1 MIQYSLQDPSNPESD
16 LDIDSHTGAP
26 LIDLENEGS
35 EKGLVGNFL
44 QYTSRQAGNFYEFK
58 KGNQETYAGNRGED
72 LQDQDK
78 FLAEPPFVPQGTA
91 EDSLMEQYS
100 NSRYFD
106 NPTTLEDDL
115 PTKIINKVSGEVP
128 IFAGLQGRNSNEL
141 LGGVKDN
148 NDYLVAHTVRA
159 LKRNSRFNMDEV
171 YPDPDLKIDENRFGF
186 VKENLEFD
194 SSLEALKNAG
204 ASQLLKA
211 SGYMKVIDPSNP
223 NAVLIQELSILDENT
238 GPENESKVNMP
249 SNVEGL
255 EVPKISAEALLGM
268 NATGVPKDGEKS
280 VRAGTG
286 VEIPY
291 EEGSSNSSSFGV
303 IYNQAIKFEDITPTH
318 KIKTALRM
326 ITLYTLIKSLYKE
339 IIEELVKEDIEIIK
353 DDLIKIAASPNTTNA
368 GKLTLG
374 LCRKSKKFTANNY
387 LFENFLTPT
396 DFSYE
401 ECFNRGINVI
411 FGKETD
417 APEKVS
423 NNINSIYNS
432 PGFWLAISNSAIK
445 KTFRFKNAFE
455 NLDTASSG
463 QGQKEAIRSIIKEFG
478 NVAKIANIIAI
489 IGEKSLHHTNGST
502 DVDDITK
509 KVANVR
515 DVDQLDNI
523 PGNRV
528 GKSRRKKDS
537 DGAGEIGSETTLFWE
552 QSAVPSA
559 YLLPLNIVRA
569 ASDLNNTYSRVNPAR
584 GMLGSRMVRNTYTGL
599 GTDGSGARIP
609 NSVVKILEDRLD
621 AEYVPFY
628 IQDLRTNEII
638 SFHAFL
644 NQLTDS
650 IQPQFNQTQGYGRI
664 DPVQTYQSTTRSI
677 QVGFTLYSTNR
688 EDFDEMWYK
697 INKFVTLMYPQW
709 TQGTIVETGKADESP
724 GFGFDQKFDGS
735 RFVQPFT
742 QTVGATPIVRLRV
755 GDVIKSNYS
764 RFALARTFGIGDQGV
779 KANPMGESTNLLSFG
794 SKFMRTFRDIGLTVF
809 GALAGSPQDL
819 LNSLAGEGADAFD
832 NLLLKAG
839 INAAA
844 DAGAALLAEILI
856 NGFASPL
863 AVTETIRK
871 LKDPNISDGAGRTS
885 GISGITYVYI
895 NPNMI
900 DGYQSE
906 KGERFYTSKRVLGV
920 VQKEAKDELGNK
932 KIYKVKV
939 FDPTNESINKKIL
952 LVRHEDIWND
962 PTETFSKSV
971 LGIAYLVF
979 GLDAVG
985 LTDSLLGAVSKKGG
999 LGGIGTDL
1007 GAEVASLFLENPEST
1022 FMRPEVNPF
1031 TRAFHSTR
1039 GRGLAGVVKGVT
1051 FNWLED
1057 FPWETDHNARAPIG
1071 CNITFSFDVIH
1082 DLPPGLDHTGYNRA
1096 PLYNVGEVM
1105 RNVAGDVYDDRFSR
1119 SERKFR
1125 EGGKSVVTPGKVITK
1140 SGKK

>member
-1 MIQYSLQDPSNPESD
+1 MLIHSPE
-16 LDIDSHTGAP
+16 
-26 LIDLENEGS
+26 
-35 EKGLVGNFL
+35 
-44 QYTSRQAGNFYEFK
+44 
-58 KGNQETYAGNRGED
+58 
-72 LQDQDK
+72 
-78 FLAEPPFVPQGTA
+78 
-91 EDSLMEQYS
+91 
-100 NSRYFD
+100 
-106 NPTTLEDDL
+106 
-115 PTKIINKVSGEVP
+115 
-128 IFAGLQGRNSNEL
+128 
-141 LGGVKDN
+141 
-148 NDYLVAHTVRA
+148 
-159 LKRNSRFNMDEV
+159 
-171 YPDPDLKIDENRFGF
+171 
-186 VKENLEFD
+186 
-194 SSLEALKNAG
+194 
-204 ASQLLKA
+204 
-211 SGYMKVIDPSNP
+211 
-223 NAVLIQELSILDENT
+223 
-238 GPENESKVNMP
+238 
-249 SNVEGL
+249 
-255 EVPKISAEALLGM
+255 
-268 NATGVPKDGEKS
+268 
-280 VRAGTG
+280 
-286 VEIPY
+286 
-291 EEGSSNSSSFGV
+291 
-303 IYNQAIKFEDITPTH
+303 
-318 KIKTALRM
+318 
-326 ITLYTLIKSLYKE
+326 
-339 IIEELVKEDIEIIK
+339 
-353 DDLIKIAASPNTTNA
+353 
-368 GKLTLG
+368 
-374 LCRKSKKFTANNY
+374 
-387 LFENFLTPT
+387 
-396 DFSYE
+396 
-401 ECFNRGINVI
+401 
-411 FGKETD
+411 
-417 APEKVS
+417 
-423 NNINSIYNS
+423 
-432 PGFWLAISNSAIK
+432 
-445 KTFRFKNAFE
+445 
-455 NLDTASSG
+455 
-463 QGQKEAIRSIIKEFG
+463 
-478 NVAKIANIIAI
+478 
-489 IGEKSLHHTNGST
+489 
-502 DVDDITK
+502 
-509 KVANVR
+509 
-515 DVDQLDNI
+515 
-523 PGNRV
+523 
-528 GKSRRKKDS
+528 
-537 DGAGEIGSETTLFWE
+537 
-552 QSAVPSA
+552 
-559 YLLPLNIVRA
+559 
-569 ASDLNNTYSRVNPAR
+569 
-584 GMLGSRMVRNTYTGL
+584 
-599 GTDGSGARIP
+599 
-609 NSVVKILEDRLD
+609 
-621 AEYVPFY
+621 
-628 IQDLRTNEII
+628 
-638 SFHAFL
+638 
-644 NQLTDS
+644 
-650 IQPQFNQTQGYGRI
+650 
-664 DPVQTYQSTTRSI
+664 
-677 QVGFTLYSTNR
+677 
-688 EDFDEMWYK
+688 
-697 INKFVTLMYPQW
+697 
-709 TQGTIVETGKADESP
+709 
-724 GFGFDQKFDGS
+724 FGFDQKFKGS

-794 SKFMRTFRDIGLTVF
+794 SKFMRTWRDIGLTVF

-819 LNSLAGEGADAFD
+819 LNSLAGEGADAVD